1 MRSKHFIL
9 FLATIVAIALA
20 SCHYEKKSEKKSDT
34 SNTTVTTT
42 DTTASAQQKAD
53 HTATTEQ
60 IKDSGIDK
68 YFTIALVSDS
78 LWHMIQNN
86 NAINRND
93 LRHIR
98 VLHWDHDNKT
108 HRGEMICHR
117 SIADTLVEIF
127 KELYKAKYPI
137 QRMVLPH
144 LYGNDDEAQMQD
156 NNTSCYCPRTVKGTT
171 VMSKHA
177 LGLAVDLNPLYNPY
191 YKTRKNGSLDVQPST
206 ATPFVDREKEFNY
219 KIDHNDLAYKLFTSH
234 GFRWGGDWKSCKD
247 YQHFEH

>member
-1 MRSKHFIL
+1 MHSKHIIL
-9 FLATIVAIALA
+9 IVAAIAVIALA
-20 SCHYEKKSEKKSDT
+20 SCHDEKKSEKRSD
-34 SNTTVTTT
+34 TTVTTT
-42 DTTASAQQKAD
+42 DTTALTKKKAG
-53 HTATTEQ
+53 TTEPPKQ
-60 IKDSGIDK
+60 TEADGIDK
-68 YFTIALVSDS
+68 YFTVAPVSDS
-78 LWHMIQNN
+78 LWGIMQNN
-86 NAINRND
+86 NIVNRKD

-98 VLHWDHDNKT
+98 VLHWDFDNKS
-108 HRGEMICHR
+108 HQGEMICHR

-177 LGLAVDLNPLYNPY
+177 RGLAVDLNPLYNPY
-191 YKTRKNGSLDVQPST
+191 YRAKKDGSLDVQPST
-206 ATPFVDREKEFNY
+206 ATPFFDREKEFDY

-234 GFRWGGDWKSCKD
+234 GFRWGGDWKTCKD
-247 YQHFEH
+247 YQHFER